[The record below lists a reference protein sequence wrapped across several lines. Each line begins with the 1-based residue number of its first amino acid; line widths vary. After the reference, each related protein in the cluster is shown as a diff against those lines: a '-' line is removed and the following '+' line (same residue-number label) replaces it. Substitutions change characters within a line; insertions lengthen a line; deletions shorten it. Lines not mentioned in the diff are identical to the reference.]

1 MTDCHSDASKHSKN
15 HSESNST
22 FNEDQII
29 NDFHTSVPSSSTKP
43 QKQNLKILAKKGV
56 AKRELKASQK
66 VAKISKIQ
74 DRQFRKSDRSLLLI
88 KALDKIRFEDW
99 KTSICLTKSHLLAD
113 VNYSFQKR
121 SNES

>member
-1 MTDCHSDASKHSKN
+1 M
-15 HSESNST
+15 
-22 FNEDQII
+22 
-29 NDFHTSVPSSSTKP
+29 PSSSTKP